1 MFKARHSQ
9 TCPGKLVAVV
19 EEEKQE
25 EEEGRKNT
33 HSPGRGAL
41 SIIPVGKLKD
51 AVQTPGGWDGRS
63 AWGLLNQGS

>member
-9 TCPGKLVAVV
+9 TCPGTLVAVV

-33 HSPGRGAL
+33 FTRKRG
-41 SIIPVGKLKD
+41 SQHYPSG
-51 AVQTPGGWDGRS
+51 QTEGCSDTGWRDGRVYGDS
-63 AWGLLNQGS
+63 

>member
-41 SIIPVGKLKD
+41 SIISE
-51 AVQTPGGWDGRS
+51 AS
-63 AWGLLNQGS
+63 